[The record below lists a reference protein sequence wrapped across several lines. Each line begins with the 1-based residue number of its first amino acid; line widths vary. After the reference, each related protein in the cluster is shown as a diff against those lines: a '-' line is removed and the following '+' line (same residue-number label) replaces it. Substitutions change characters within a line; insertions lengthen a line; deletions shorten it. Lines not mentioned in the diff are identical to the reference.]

1 MSEKELIIVTGMSG
15 AGKTVAI
22 QAFEDLG
29 YFTVQNLPPAMLPKF
44 WQMISDEDTIQRA
57 AVMIDLRSQSFFED
71 LDHEVRQLRKNSYD
85 KYDMKI
91 VYIDASDDELVA
103 RYKETRRSHP
113 LAGEGGTLYGIQL
126 EREQLAGIRD
136 LASEIIHTDDYAPRQ
151 LRNYIQAHFGSDKE
165 QAGTFT
171 VQVMSFGF
179 KYGIA
184 VDADLVFDVRFLPNP
199 YYKEDLRQL
208 TGLDES
214 VANYVWQTDDAN
226 EFYQR
231 VSEQIKWLL
240 PKYKAEGKSTLT
252 IAFGCTGG
260 QHRSVAFAHRLH
272 NDLSEDW
279 VVNESHRDI
288 ERRKESTN
296 RS

>member
-1 MSEKELIIVTGMSG
+1 MGKKELIIVTGMSG

-44 WQMISDEDTIQRA
+44 WQMISDEENIQRA
-57 AVMIDLRSQSFFED
+57 AVMIDLRSQSFFDD
-71 LDHEVRQLRKNSYD
+71 LDDEIYKLRENSHD

-91 VYIDASDDELVA
+91 VYIDASDEELVA

-113 LAGEGGTLYGIQL
+113 LSGEGGTLYGIQL
-126 EREQLAGIRD
+126 ERQKLSGIRD
-136 LASEIIHTDDYAPRQ
+136 LASGVIHTDDFAPRQ
-151 LRNYIQAHFGSDKE
+151 LRNYIQQHFGSKDN
-165 QAGTFT
+165 QANTFT

-179 KYGIA
+179 KYGIPL
-184 VDADLVFDVRFLPNP
+184 DADMILDVRFLANP
-199 YYKEDLRQL
+199 YYEGTLRNQ
-208 TGLDES
+208 TGLDKA
-214 VANYVWQTDDAN
+214 VADYVWNSDDAE

-231 VSEQIKWLL
+231 ISDQIKWLL
-240 PKYKAEGKSTLT
+240 PKYKAEGKSNFT

-260 QHRSVAFAHRLH
+260 QHRSTAFAHRLSQ
-272 NDLSEDW
+272 DLGNEW
-279 VVNESHRDI
+279 VVNEHHRDI
-288 ERRKESTN
+288 ERRKESAN

>member
-1 MSEKELIIVTGMSG
+1 MSKKELIIVTGMSG

-71 LDHEVRQLRKNSYD
+71 LDHEVRRLRKNSYD

-91 VYIDASDDELVA
+91 VYIDASDGELVA

-231 VSEQIKWLL
+231 VNKQIKWLL

-272 NDLSEDW
+272 HDLSEDW